1 MPTGT
6 YARTAALDRLISSFL
21 RGGGGEGGGGKRQIV
36 SLGAGTD
43 TRVFRLFGPQAQP
56 PQTDLIYHEIDFPAV
71 AAKKLQLVRAV
82 PPLRNIVPDPASVPI
97 TTTTSEDPND
107 ENGTRTA
114 TNSTTCWSS
123 GGGSGELPNGCEYWC
138 HGRDLRDLVRPGAPP
153 LRGLRRDVPTL
164 LVSECCLCYLEAAQS
179 RAVIEYFA
187 GSGEGAGTAGIAD
200 LAVVLYEPI
209 RPDDAFGRQ
218 MVANLAARR
227 IRMPSLDAYGT
238 AAAQTARLRAA
249 GFEGGAEART
259 VEDVWREWVP
269 DGEKERVDGLEG
281 LDEVEEWNLLAAHY
295 VVAWGW
301 RGRGFEGWEGGGG
314 GAG

>member
-1 MPTGT
+1 MLRQKIGT

-21 RGGGGEGGGGKRQIV
+21 SGSGGGGKRQIV

-43 TRVFRLFGPQAQP
+43 TRVFRLLGPQAQP
-56 PQTDLIYHEIDFPAV
+56 PQANLIYHEIDFPAV

-82 PPLRNIVPDPASVPI
+82 PPLRNIVPDPASVL
-97 TTTTSEDPND
+97 TSEGNSDD
-107 ENGTRTA
+107 ENGTG
-114 TNSTTCWSS
+114 TTTTTMTTWSSS
-123 GGGSGELPNGCEYWC
+123 GGSGQLPNGCEYWC
-138 HGRDLRDLVRPGAPP
+138 HGRDLRDLARPGAKAP
-153 LRGLRRDVPTL
+153 LKGLRTDVPTL

-179 RAVIEYFA
+179 RAVLDYFA
-187 GSGEGAGTAGIAD
+187 SDARAGIAN

-238 AAAQTARLRAA
+238 AAAQRTRLRAA
-249 GFEGGAEART
+249 GFDGGAEART
-259 VEDVWREWVP
+259 VEEVWKEWIP
-269 DGEKERVDGLEG
+269 DEERERVDGLEG

-301 RGRGFEGWEGGGG
+301 RGSGFEGWEEGG
-314 GAG
+314 